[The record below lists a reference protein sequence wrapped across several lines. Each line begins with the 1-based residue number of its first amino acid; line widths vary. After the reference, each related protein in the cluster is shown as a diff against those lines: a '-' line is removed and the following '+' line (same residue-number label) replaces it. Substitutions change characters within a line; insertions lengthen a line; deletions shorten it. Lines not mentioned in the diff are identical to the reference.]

1 MLETVR
7 LRKTTQHAVNDLARD
22 LGESGGEFVDGSFGE
37 TRAKIKE
44 R

>member
-7 LRKTTQHAVNDLARD
+7 LGKTTKHAVDDLARD
-22 LGESGGEFVDGSFGE
+22 LGESGGKFVNGSFGE
-37 TRAKIKE
+37 TRAEIKE